1 MTVGVAPACA
11 GLSSLPGV
19 PGLYGRKDDT
29 LLAMAKDS
37 TLVAIGKSLGV
48 SDTAVRRHLES
59 RGITPWRSPDAAA

>member
-1 MTVGVAPACA
+1 MCWLIKPA
-11 GLSSLPGV
+11 
-19 PGLYGRKDDT
+19 GRPKIVWPEDDT